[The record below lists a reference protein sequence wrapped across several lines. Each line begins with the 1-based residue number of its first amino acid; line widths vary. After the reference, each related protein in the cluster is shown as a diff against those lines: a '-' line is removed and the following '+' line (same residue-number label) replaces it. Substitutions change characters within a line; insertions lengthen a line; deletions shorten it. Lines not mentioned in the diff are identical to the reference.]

1 MRKDLNS
8 RELKPGTW
16 WPVFTDRKMNEL
28 LLDVKDL
35 VKNFPLKKTR
45 LFQEQRYIYA
55 VDGISFSL
63 KKGESFGLV
72 GESGCGKTTT
82 GRTILRLTEPT
93 SGVINFDGKDVAR
106 LKEQELKEFRR
117 NAQMIF
123 QDPFASLNPRMTVG
137 DIVGEPLLVHR
148 MGSTNDRNE
157 RVAEVLGKV
166 GIESAY
172 MKRFPHEFSG
182 GQRQRIG
189 IARVLTLNPQ
199 LIIADEPVSALDVSI
214 QAQIINLLVKLQD
227 EFHLSY
233 LFISHDL
240 AVVEHI
246 SDRVAIMYLG
256 KIVEIAPSKNIY
268 NEPQHPYTK
277 ALLSAIPIP
286 NPKSNEQRTI
296 LKGDIPNPA
305 NPPSGCAFRTRC
317 PQVEKICGEQ
327 IPAMIKIGRDH
338 FAACH
343 LLK

>member
-1 MRKDLNS
+1 MVRFVAND
-8 RELKPGTW
+8 PITATFG
-16 WPVFTDRKMNEL
+16 
-28 LLDVKDL
+28 
-35 VKNFPLKKTR
+35 R
-45 LFQEQRYIYA
+45 LYP
-55 VDGISFSL
+55 
-63 KKGESFGLV
+63 V
-72 GESGCGKTTT
+72 GET
-82 GRTILRLTEPT
+82 
-93 SGVINFDGKDVAR
+93 
-106 LKEQELKEFRR
+106 
-117 NAQMIF
+117 
-123 QDPFASLNPRMTVG
+123 
-137 DIVGEPLLVHR
+137 
-148 MGSTNDRNE
+148 
-157 RVAEVLGKV
+157 LGKV
-166 GIESAY
+166 GIEPAY

-214 QAQIINLLVKLQD
+214 QAQIINLLAKLQD

-277 ALLSAIPIP
+277 ALLSAIPNP

-305 NPPSGCAFRTRC
+305 NPPAGCAFRTRC
-317 PQVEKICGEQ
+317 PQAEKICGEQ
-327 IPAMIKIGRDH
+327 IPAMIKIGEDH